1 MRQLT
6 VWKKIWNAV
15 RFLVEIFIPVCAFL
29 VMFISFIYGIGARY
43 LFNSPSPKSMELQTI
58 GFVICVLT
66 SVQVASR
73 YVDHVTFDLL
83 YNRMSPR
90 IRAYCRTAGN
100 LLISVFCAV
109 MIPAAVRYL
118 RQLTV
123 GTPLLKLP
131 RGILFAPFVL
141 MLAQAAV
148 QYLYRAW
155 RDIRG
160 IREKHYEQDYNRGE
174 KGDLI

>member
-1 MRQLT
+1 MKHTRQKTESGVRQLT

-15 RFLVEIFIPVCAFL
+15 RFFVEIFIPVCAFL

-73 YVDHVTFDLL
+73 YEDHVTFDLL

-123 GTPLLKLP
+123 GTASGNPVRSLCP
-131 RGILFAPFVL
+131 DASAGSGAVSVPG
-141 MLAQAAV
+141 LAGHP
-148 QYLYRAW
+148 W
-155 RDIRG
+155 DS
-160 IREKHYEQDYNRGE
+160 
-174 KGDLI
+174 